1 MAARARPPTTEPA
14 MMPARAPE
22 EMDELLLEEGTSVTR
37 GSVVE
42 VRVVAGRAEVTG
54 ERARGQCLVRGG
66 EEILVARTGLGADDD
81 DCERNASATHS

>member
-1 MAARARPPTTEPA
+1 MRRMPRQTRRKRAARARPPTTEPA

-22 EMDELLLEEGTSVTR
+22 EREEEEEGAGVMV

-54 ERARGQCLVRGG
+54 DVR
-66 EEILVARTGLGADDD
+66 
-81 DCERNASATHS
+81 S

>member
-1 MAARARPPTTEPA
+1 

-22 EMDELLLEEGTSVTR
+22 EREEEEEGAGVMV

-54 ERARGQCLVRGG
+54 DVR
-66 EEILVARTGLGADDD
+66 
-81 DCERNASATHS
+81 S